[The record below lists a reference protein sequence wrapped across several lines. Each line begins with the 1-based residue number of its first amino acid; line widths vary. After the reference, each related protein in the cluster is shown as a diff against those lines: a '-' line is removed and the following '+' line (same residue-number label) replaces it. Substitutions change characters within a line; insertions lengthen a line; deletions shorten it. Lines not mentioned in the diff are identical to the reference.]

1 MTFVLIKCNFD
12 VYQTIKGMKTMRFC
26 VVCLFLAIGFFGI
39 SENTN
44 SQSKKELRKMQSTQ
58 NFFVLD
64 SVLKAKRFVFDVD
77 FITDMTAYRNKHIN
91 PSINFIEVD
100 GDKGVIQTGNYTG
113 IGGNGFGGYT
123 VEGKILSYNL
133 SQDSKNLNHNLKFS
147 INSKRG
153 PIFITIDVTSN
164 NRTTTVIG
172 GDIWNG
178 HLVTIDNS
186 GIYKGKSY

>member
-1 MTFVLIKCNFD
+1 
-12 VYQTIKGMKTMRFC
+12 MKTMRYC

-39 SENTN
+39 SENSN
-44 SQSKKELRKMQSTQ
+44 SQNKKELRRMQSTQ
-58 NFFVLD
+58 NYFILD

-113 IGGNGFGGYT
+113 IGGNGVGGYT
-123 VEGKILSYNL
+123 IEGKILSYNL
-133 SQDSKNLNHNLKFS
+133 SQDSKNLSHNLKFS
-147 INSKRG
+147 FDSKRG
-153 PIFITIDVTSN
+153 PIFITIDVTSDN
-164 NRTTTVIG
+164 HATLLFG
-172 GDIWNG
+172 WDIWNG

-186 GIYKGKSY
+186 GIYKGLSY